1 MDTLDTQNS
10 GADDAAARA
19 VVNSSSGLRAPSV
32 PMRRASDAVVGAGGR
47 LLVPA
52 GAGGQGL
59 RGSVASRD
67 ADEEDPLL
75 GNLLQIFWQRKW
87 TVLLCVMAGL
97 LSGVIYLNKTTPVYR
112 STAMVFIDQSRSQ
125 LMGGAGNQGFGQQS
139 MASQAQVLTS
149 TTILARALELPAMK
163 QAESLWQQSNPLGFL
178 RANLNVNVSD
188 AADIFRLSMDSVDAE
203 DNAIAVNAVVQAFS
217 QYHNERRRNTAAEI
231 LKVLS
236 REKMQLNGELKRL
249 TDEQLAFQRKHGTA
263 ALRTSNGGNV
273 FASRVSRLADT
284 LTEAEL
290 RTLNAKL
297 AYETAVQAGDD
308 LNALKIIAAT
318 DPSFEGFDIGE
329 QSLGESPEFALI
341 ARLERERSTLVNT
354 SGLGPGHKQI
364 ALIDSQI
371 QELEKHATTG
381 GLADARGPDAGQA
394 QAVASFYRDQLK
406 QRWVSAEAAANEYRV
421 IYEAQE
427 AEAVGLNSLQAE
439 YGILETASD
448 RTERQ
453 LEVVDQ
459 RIRELNL
466 NDDYDVVE
474 VTVLEPAEPAATPVH
489 PKRSRTL
496 AMALVMSL
504 MLGGG
509 LAFLQE
515 MLDDR
520 LRSGE
525 EIASL
530 LNLPILGVIPLIQE
544 KVSSVCGQVVSLQ
557 PQSVVAEAFR
567 TVRTAIHFSPR
578 GGQTRVIMVTSP
590 SPGDGKSTVAS
601 NLAIAVAQGGK
612 RTILVDADCRK
623 PRQHRIFDISGKRGL
638 STLLQVE
645 PSPGIKMPVP
655 VFPTGIDNLDL
666 MPAGPEPGNPSELLN
681 SKRFVRLIEKLREN
695 YDQVIIDT
703 PPTVLVSDSRII
715 STFVDGYVLVLRAGK
730 SGRKTARHATELLA
744 SVGARPLGLV
754 INGVTSAWGS
764 YAYYSRYGYYQ
775 SGYGAYRNDAEPKKG
790 RLVGLRK
797 KPALELEP
805 EEVGAS

>member
-1 MDTLDTQNS
+1 MSIHTPDDPKRIDTDPPPDVRRVS
-10 GADDAAARA
+10 AA
-19 VVNSSSGLRAPSV
+19 LRPPPGPGPDSAALHTNGV
-32 PMRRASDAVVGAGGR
+32 
-47 LLVPA
+47 VPA
-52 GAGGQGL
+52 AP
-59 RGSVASRD
+59 VAVRSAATD
-67 ADEEDPLL
+67 DDEDPLL

-87 TVLLCVMAGL
+87 TVLLCVLAGAL
-97 LSGVIYLNKTTPVYR
+97 GGVIYLSKTTPVYR

-125 LMGGAGNQGFGQQS
+125 LMGGAGNQGFVQQS
-139 MASQAQVLTS
+139 MDSQAQVLTS
-149 TTILARALELPAMK
+149 TTILARAIELPAMK
-163 QAESLWQQSNPLGFL
+163 QAESLWQQPNPLGFL
-178 RANLNVNVSD
+178 RANLQVNVSD
-188 AADIFRLSMDSVDAE
+188 AADIFRLSMDSTDPE

-217 QYHNERRRNTAAEI
+217 EYHNDRRRNTSAEI

-236 REKMQLNGELKRL
+236 REKQQLNDELKRL
-249 TDEQLAFQRKHGTA
+249 TDEQLSFQRRHGTA
-263 ALRTSNGGNV
+263 ALRTADGGNV

-297 AYETAVQAGDD
+297 AYETAVEAGDD
-308 LNALKIIAAT
+308 LNALKIVAAT
-318 DPSFEGFDIGE
+318 DPSFAGFDIGGPG
-329 QSLGESPEFALI
+329 LGESPEAKMIAL
-341 ARLERERSTLVNT
+341 LERERYTLVNT
-354 SGLGPGHKQI
+354 SGFGTGHKQI
-364 ALIDSQI
+364 EVIDAQI
-371 QELEKHATTG
+371 RELERSA
-381 GLADARGPDAGQA
+381 
-394 QAVASFYRDQLK
+394 AVADGVQNNGPEAVAAFYRDQLK
-406 QRWVSAEAAANEYRV
+406 QRWQNAQAAAAEYRT

-439 YGILETASD
+439 YGILETAAARSD
-448 RTERQ
+448 RQ

-474 VTVLEPAEPAATPVH
+474 VTVLEPAEPAAEPVY

-496 AMALVMSL
+496 AMALILSL

-509 LAFLQE
+509 LAFVQE

-525 EIASL
+525 EIAGL
-530 LNLPILGVIPLIQE
+530 LGLPILGVIPMMQE
-544 KVSSVCGQVVSLQ
+544 KVSMLCGQIVSLQ

-578 GGQTRVIMVTSP
+578 GGQTKVIMVTSP

-623 PRQHRIFDISGKRGL
+623 PRQHRIFELSGKHGL
-638 STLLQVE
+638 STLLQAD
-645 PSPGIKMPVP
+645 SAAGLKMSVP
-655 VFPTGIDNLDL
+655 VFPTGVDNLDL
-666 MPAGPEPGNPSELLN
+666 MPAGPEPNNPSELLN
-681 SKRFVRLIEKLREN
+681 SRRFVKLVGKLREH
-695 YDQVIIDT
+695 YDQIIIDT

-730 SGRKTARHATELLA
+730 SGRKTAKHATELLA
-744 SVGARPLGLV
+744 SVGATPLGLV
-754 INGVTSAWGS
+754 VNGVTSAWGS

-775 SGYGAYRNDAEPKKG
+775 SGYGAYRNEPEAGETKKG
-790 RLVGLRK
+790 RLAGLRK

-805 EEVGAS
+805 EEVGT